1 VARASLDC
9 LAMVDTDSAPR
20 AVTVGLLGCGTVGS
34 GVITLLRDNAE
45 AIASR
50 LGAPLRTG
58 PVAVRDPSH
67 ERDVAVQG
75 LTTDAQAVVDDP
87 EVDVVCEVMGG
98 IDPARELITGALER
112 GKAVVTANKELVS
125 TLGPELF
132 ALAGAKGTRLEFEAA
147 VAGAIPI
154 IRPLRESLAGDRVR
168 RVLGILNGTTN
179 FILTRMTE
187 EGIGFD
193 LALGEAQRLGYAEA
207 DPTADVD
214 AFDAAQ
220 KAAIV
225 ASLAFDQHVVA
236 DDVYREG
243 ISAVTATDIALAR
256 RMGYVIKL
264 LAIAEIDDGGR
275 ISVRVHP
282 ALVPVSHP
290 LASVR
295 EAFNAVFVEGE
306 AVGELMFYGRGAGS
320 LPTASAVVGDL
331 VSAARSTLRAER
343 APAMDGWPHAAL
355 EPFEDTLGQ
364 FFILL
369 DVVDAPGVLA
379 AVAGVFGSCDV
390 SIKSVWQEGRQDHA
404 QLLLIT
410 HAAVERNVQTTLRRL
425 RELDHIQDVASVI
438 RVEGGE
444 L

>member
-1 VARASLDC
+1 MAV
-9 LAMVDTDSAPR
+9 TDPVPES
-20 AVTVGLLGCGTVGS
+20 VTVGLLGCGTVGS
-34 GVITLLRDNAE
+34 GVISLLRDNAE

-50 LGAPLRTG
+50 LGARLEIG
-58 PVAVRDPSH
+58 PVAVRDLSRH
-67 ERDVAVQG
+67 RDVDVDT
-75 LTTDAQAVVDDP
+75 LTTDARAVVDDP

-98 IDPARELITGALER
+98 IDPARELITAALER
-112 GKAVVTANKELVS
+112 GKPVVTANKELVS

-132 ALAGAKGTRLEFEAA
+132 ALAGSKGTRLEFEAA

-179 FILTRMTE
+179 FILTQMTE
-187 EGIGFD
+187 DEVGFD

-214 AFDAAQ
+214 GYDAAQ

-243 ISAVTATDIALAR
+243 ISAITSTDIELAR

-264 LAIAEIDDGGR
+264 LAIAEIDDAGR
-275 ISVRVHP
+275 IGARVHP
-282 ALVPVSHP
+282 ALVPTSHP

-295 EAFNAVFVEGE
+295 DSFNAVFVEGE
-306 AVGELMFYGRGAGS
+306 AIGELMFYGRGAGS
-320 LPTASAVVGDL
+320 LPTASAVVGDI
-331 VSAARSTLRAER
+331 VSAARSVLRAER
-343 APAMDGWPHAAL
+343 APVVDGWPHATL
-355 EPFEDTLGQ
+355 EPFEETLGQ

-369 DVVDAPGVLA
+369 DVIDAPGVLA

-410 HAAVERNVQTTLRRL
+410 HAAMERNVQTTLRRL
-425 RELDHIQDVASVI
+425 RELDQVQDVASVI